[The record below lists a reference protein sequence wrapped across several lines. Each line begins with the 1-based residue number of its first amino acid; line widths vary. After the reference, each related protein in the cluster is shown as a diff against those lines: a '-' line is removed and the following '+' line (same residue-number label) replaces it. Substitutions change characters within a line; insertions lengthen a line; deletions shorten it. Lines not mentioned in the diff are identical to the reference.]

1 MHASKIVSL
10 SAAALA
16 ALLPLPVTAADFAG
30 NYLAAR
36 QARMS
41 NDYDAAVHYYM
52 RALGDAPREPRLLDG
67 LVMAQVSAGAVDS
80 ATSAATRLEELG
92 AESQV
97 AHMALL
103 ADELAREDYDAVMT
117 RLEDGRGIGPLVDG
131 LLAAWTLLGQG
142 DMSAALA
149 RFDSVGAEPGL
160 GRFARY
166 HKALALAYVGD
177 FEGAEALYAAEGD
190 RPVQMTRRA
199 VLSRVEALS
208 QLDRNDQALNLIASI
223 FGPEPGDEVLDLR
236 TRLEA
241 GETLPYSHVRSV
253 GDGVAE
259 VFYSVAAALEQEAS
273 ESYTLLY
280 ARVATALRPDHVD
293 AILLTGELLEDLGRP
308 ELATRAYRKVPRE
321 DPAFYLAEL
330 GRAAALRKSG
340 RADAALEVLDQLAEA
355 YPAMPKVQA
364 SRGDHYRWQGMHLEA
379 VGAYDAA
386 LDLYGGQDP
395 SKWFV
400 LYARGMSQERLGNWP
415 EAKSDFL
422 AALALNPD
430 QPNLLN
436 YLGYSMVEKREDL
449 DEALAMIQKAAQI
462 DQNSGY
468 IVDSLGWALF
478 QLGRFDESV
487 VHMERAAALMPVDPV
502 VNDHLGDVYWM
513 VGRQREAQF
522 QWNRALSFN
531 PEEAEATRIRRKLQV
546 GLDAV
551 LSEEQKSTEQVASDG
566 G

>member
-1 MHASKIVSL
+1 MTAKTLVSL
-10 SAAALA
+10 SAFALA
-16 ALLPLPVTAADFAG
+16 ALLPLPVLAADFAG

-36 QARMS
+36 QARMA
-41 NDYDAAVHYYM
+41 NDFDAAVHYYM
-52 RALGDAPREPRLLDG
+52 RALGDSPREPRLLDG
-67 LVMAQVSAGAVDS
+67 LVMAQVSAGAVE
-80 ATSAATRLEELG
+80 SAAGAAARLEELG
-92 AESQV
+92 ADSQV
-97 AHMALL
+97 ANMALL
-103 ADELAREDYDAVMT
+103 ADELTREDYDAVMT
-117 RLEDGRGIGPLVDG
+117 RLDDARGIGPLVDG

-142 DMSAALA
+142 DMSAALT
-149 RFDSVGAEPGL
+149 RFDEVGAEPGL

-166 HKALALAYVGD
+166 HKAQALAYVGD
-177 FEGAEALYAAEGD
+177 YEGAEALYASEDD

-208 QLDRNDQALNLIASI
+208 QLDRNDEALTLLANI
-223 FGPEPGDEVLDLR
+223 FGSDPGEEIAALR
-236 TRLEA
+236 DRLQA

-253 GDGVAE
+253 RDGVAE

-273 ESYTLLY
+273 EAYTLLY

-308 ELATRAYRKVPRE
+308 ELATRAYRKVPRD

-330 GRAAALRKSG
+330 GRAAALRAAQ
-340 RADAALEVLDQLAEA
+340 RPDAALEVLDQLAET
-355 YPAMPKVQA
+355 YPELPKVQA

-379 VGAYDAA
+379 VRAYDAA
-386 LDLYGGQDP
+386 LDLYGDDDP

-400 LYARGMSQERLGNWP
+400 LYARGMSQERLGSWP
-415 EAKSDFL
+415 EAKRDFL
-422 AALALNPD
+422 AALSLNPD

-449 DEALAMIQKAAQI
+449 DDALAMIQKAVDI
-462 DQNSGY
+462 DPTSGY
-468 IVDSLGWALF
+468 FVDSLGWALF
-478 QLGRFDESV
+478 QLERFDEAV
-487 VHMERAAALMPVDPV
+487 EHMERAAELMPVDPV
-502 VNDHLGDVYWM
+502 VNDHLGDAFWM

-522 QWNRALSFN
+522 QWTRALSFD
-531 PEEAEATRIRRKLQV
+531 PEEAEAARIRRKLQV

-551 LSEEQKSTEQVASDG
+551 LSDEHKSTEQLASDG